1 MKKIVAL
8 LLAVVMVLAL
18 VACSSNPSSNTSAPA
33 GTNGADG
40 ETTPDTTVG
49 EVKKVALI
57 TNTLGASAFIDN
69 GAAGFRETAEKY
81 GFKYSIAECAD
92 DASYEENARALVN
105 DGYDLIL
112 GLSWQAANAITAV
125 ATDYPDAAAY
135 ALVDSSTG
143 LDNVM
148 DVNFHEEDGAYLI
161 GMLAALTVDGESHNY
176 GAVHAQ
182 QTQSGFDKWRYPY
195 MQGVLSIDPDAK
207 FTFNFVGSY
216 SDPDTAY
223 KLALQQYELGCLFIN
238 AACAGGDQGVFKAA
252 QEKHFYTS
260 GQDEDLT
267 TPDNPYVVSCQIKD
281 TYNAV
286 AYVLD
291 TFASGDWT
299 AEDVDLGI
307 SDNAIGA
314 VYVTHDTT
322 TPRSDHLSDED
333 IALLKQTAEDL
344 KAGKIDLSSPG
355 PEADYK
361 YPSILG

>member
-18 VACSSNPSSNTSAPA
+18 AACNTSNTPSTTA
-33 GTNGADG
+33 GSGSETNG
-40 ETTPDTTVG
+40 ETTPATTVG
-49 EVKKVALI
+49 AKKKVALI

-81 GFKYSIAECAD
+81 GFEYSIAECAD

-112 GLSWQAANAITAV
+112 GLSWQAANAISAV

-161 GMLAALTVDGESHNY
+161 GQLAALTVDGESHNY

-182 QTQSGFDKWRYPY
+182 QTQSGFEKWRYPY

-291 TFASGDWT
+291 TFASGNWT
-299 AEDVDLGI
+299 AEDVNLGI
-307 SDNAIGA
+307 NDNAIGA
-314 VYVTHDTT
+314 VYVTHETD
-322 TPRSDHLSDED
+322 TPRSDRLSDED

-355 PEADYK
+355 PEEDYK